1 MSTSAILVVKDF
13 LIEFNINLIFKVVS
27 PRTVTLFYLF
37 IYFDF
42 FYIIKVF
49 YGYCM
54 KTVSNDQTPRQFE
67 QYASQM
73 TKEKP
78 VPFHIS
84 LLVRTPFANLTL
96 ELVL

>member
-1 MSTSAILVVKDF
+1 MKAVNNDPTS
-13 LIEFNINLIFKVVS
+13 
-27 PRTVTLFYLF
+27 
-37 IYFDF
+37 
-42 FYIIKVF
+42 
-49 YGYCM
+49 
-54 KTVSNDQTPRQFE
+54 QQFE

-84 LLVRTPFANLTL
+84 LLVRTQSAFANITL

>member
-1 MSTSAILVVKDF
+1 
-13 LIEFNINLIFKVVS
+13 
-27 PRTVTLFYLF
+27 
-37 IYFDF
+37 
-42 FYIIKVF
+42 
-49 YGYCM
+49 M
-54 KTVSNDQTPRQFE
+54 KAVNNDQTSRQFE

-84 LLVRTPFANLTL
+84 LLVRTQSAFANITL